1 MVLGKLKHH
10 KMVATYG
17 QYFLFVLLQGILV
30 NGGLWNSRVSSDS
43 DNLPAFDYN
52 HLVTQYISVCGVTN
66 LCNESLVMSFNLTD
80 HELSHSILCPECS
93 CDVNCFK
100 DSNIPCCPDLY
111 FRYGVPQCRSVELVY
126 NTERNVSNYYT
137 VIDNCPS
144 GTNKKLNDECTKD
157 RNPAEILVLHPVS
170 SKNHDLSFWNKYC
183 ATCHNVLDTLP
194 WSVFFQCKKNVDFN
208 YLSSYEKIID
218 TANTSHCS
226 VTFQGRGQHCIPK
239 CGQDLISSCN
249 VTGTWQTYDSTID
262 KACGSGYNSTYN
274 FVFKNVFCFLC
285 NPPKSR
291 QIAQY
296 KQKNCPDPVSLFGKL
311 CKSFPTTP
319 ITFPYSNIFCL
330 LCQENE
336 MEFDTEIKITGQ
348 IKEVNIEY
356 SIDIFPETFTK
367 MMLFQSGAEEQ
378 LHARENFKTLEEVEL
393 NITKLAIKHL
403 AYSGGGLCSSEV
415 LDEDVKNIGSECS
428 CDVNCFKDCCI
439 DQALRNPVT
448 SCITTDFPPKYTK
461 YGGYRIIDRC
471 LGTTSDECHS
481 NSKNLFQNIPLT
493 SVQSG
498 ATYKNVFC
506 QYCNSNGNSLLELTE
521 HWGLNVSCN
530 QFINPDYF
538 PSLQGFINS
547 LKAARCTIRLLPHK
561 SARTCDRTKAD
572 VNFCNT
578 TGLWSTEDMDIRR
591 ACEDLK
597 PNHLPSIGPAR
608 NSQKSYKNIF
618 CQMCNPVKQ
627 APTEIIGHCYNSTDE
642 VASSRALESACGKLP
657 FVQMSSDYKNIFCE
671 KCNGYKTGNEAIK
684 PTDLDIMQSLLPA
697 VFNGDFRREHG
708 KMPSYRTIFSL
719 SSFDEED
726 DDDDDKKKEM
736 TCVSDQHLDQSKN
749 ICRNK
754 TCFPGKVLR
763 NSSCISLLPQTK
775 NLRYILY
782 FRADLKQI
790 VSATPNIETICGAF
804 HESVYNVLKNIT
816 HLDGKFIKIEEYTCL
831 ANKDCDTKEL
841 SGLQIYIQVVVFIS
855 GMVHRLE
862 TERSLVSFSNS
873 FHNLPIRNTVYN
885 FSLSQSGHSKL
896 FPFFSRH
903 CIHKKNKSKTTNP
916 EYRKV
921 YVNNLLLCQ
930 QILLI
935 PEEYTYNAAT
945 QSLQIKQ
952 WNISLPHDQ
961 FLLTE
966 NMSARVCVFNSTK
979 PLTPELEQFVI
990 DSSFSLSVLTFVC
1003 IIISLVCL
1011 VITFI
1016 VYCVFQSLRTL
1027 PGLNNM
1033 SLIVSLF
1040 FAQLMTVIRPYILDF
1055 HTVAVVTSITMHY
1068 FWLCVFFWLSV
1079 CSFHMFRVF
1088 TRNTHKIKSEKD
1100 TCHAIIKYAA
1110 YAFGIP
1116 CLFVVIH
1123 LIVNVT
1129 ASEGTLTGY
1138 ENRNGLVNDKIAFI
1152 VTIITPM
1159 FLICLSNFFF
1169 FVVTAYR
1176 IRNTP
1181 HAQKNQKQSVEVWV
1195 YVKLFALTGLTW
1207 IFQIVD
1213 AFLSVSFL
1221 SYIVAILNGLQGLF
1235 LFLSYVCNGRVLRM
1249 CCEKRTKNS
1258 SGSVSSTHLNSLV
1271 STKKST
1277 KF

>member
-1 MVLGKLKHH
+1 MI
-10 KMVATYG
+10 ATYG
-17 QYFLFVLLQGILV
+17 LFFPLILLTGNMV
-30 NGGLWNSRVSSDS
+30 NCVLWNSNVSFASD
-43 DNLPAFDYN
+43 DLHAIDYN
-52 HLVTQYISVCGVTN
+52 YLMMQYISVCGVTN
-66 LCNESLVMSFNLTD
+66 LCDESLVTSFNLTD
-80 HELSHSILCPECS
+80 HEFLHTPLCPECS

-100 DSNIPCCPDLY
+100 DSTIPCCPDLY
-111 FRYGVPQCRSVELVY
+111 FRYGVPQCRSVEIVY
-126 NTERNVSNYYT
+126 NTERNMSNYYT
-137 VIDNCPS
+137 MLENCPP
-144 GTNKKLNDECTKD
+144 GTSTNLNEECTKE
-157 RNPAEILVLHPVS
+157 RSPAEILVLPPVS
-170 SKNHDLSFWNKYC
+170 SKDHDFIFWNKYC
-183 ATCHNVLDTLP
+183 ATCHNVSDIQP
-194 WSVFFQCKKNVDFN
+194 WSLYFQCKKNVDFN

-218 TANTSHCS
+218 TANKSHCS
-226 VTFQGRGQHCIPK
+226 VTFQGHGQHCVPYD
-239 CGQDLISSCN
+239 GQDLISSCN
-249 VTGTWQTYDSTID
+249 VTGTWQIYDSTID
-262 KACGSGYNSTYN
+262 KACRSSYNSTYN
-274 FVFKNVFCFLC
+274 FVFKNVFCYLC
-285 NPPKSR
+285 NPPTSK
-291 QIAQY
+291 QISGY
-296 KQKNCPDPVSLFGKL
+296 KQKTCPDPMSPFGKL
-311 CKSFPTTP
+311 CSSFPSTS

-330 LCQENE
+330 LCHENE
-336 MEFDTEIKITGQ
+336 IEFDTEIKIIDQTN
-348 IKEVNIEY
+348 EVKIQY
-356 SIDIFPETFTK
+356 SIKIFPETFTK
-367 MMLFQSGAEEQ
+367 MMLLASAFDEQ
-378 LHARENFKTLEEVEL
+378 LHTRENYKTPEEVEL
-393 NITKLAIKHL
+393 NVTKLAIKNF
-403 AYSGGGLCSSEV
+403 AYSGGGLCSSEI
-415 LDEDVKNIGSECS
+415 LNEDVKNIGSKCS
-428 CDVNCFKDCCI
+428 CDASCFKDCCI
-439 DQALRNPVT
+439 DQALKNPIT
-448 SCITTDFPPKYTK
+448 SCISTDFPPKYSE
-461 YGGYRIIDRC
+461 YGGYRIVDRC

-481 NSKNLFQNIPLT
+481 NSKDLFQNVPLT
-493 SVQSG
+493 SVKSG
-498 ATYKNVFC
+498 ITYKNVFC
-506 QYCNSNGNSLLELTE
+506 QYCSSNSNSLLETTE
-521 HWGLNVSCN
+521 HWGLNISCN

-538 PSLQGFINS
+538 PSLQDFINS
-547 LKAARCTIRLLPHK
+547 LKAAHCNIRLLPHK
-561 SARTCDRTKAD
+561 SAKPCDRIKAD
-572 VNFCNT
+572 VNLCNI
-578 TGLWSTEDMDIRR
+578 TGLWSTEDIDVRK
-591 ACEDLK
+591 ACEELK
-597 PNHLPSIGPAR
+597 PNRLPSIGPAK

-627 APTEIIGHCYNSTDE
+627 APTEIIGHCYNSTNE
-642 VASSRALESACGKLP
+642 IANSQALEAACGKLP
-657 FVQMSSDYKNIFCE
+657 YVQMSSNYKNIFCE
-671 KCNGYKTGNEAIK
+671 KCNGYKTENEAIK
-684 PTDLDIMQSLLPA
+684 ATDLDIMHSLLPA

-719 SSFDEED
+719 SSFDD
-726 DDDDDKKKEM
+726 DDDDNKGKEM
-736 TCVSDQHLDQSKN
+736 TCFSDQHMDQSKN

-754 TCFPGKVLR
+754 TCFPGKILR
-763 NSSCISLLPQTK
+763 NSSCVSLLPQTK

-782 FRADLKQI
+782 FRADLNENI
-790 VSATPNIETICGAF
+790 SATPNIETVCGAF
-804 HESVYNVLKNIT
+804 HESIYNFLKHIT
-816 HLDGKFIKIEEYTCL
+816 HLDDQFIKIEEYTCL

-841 SGLQIYIQVVVFIS
+841 SGLQIYIQIVVFIS

-862 TERSLVSFSNS
+862 TERNLVSFSNS
-873 FHNLPIRNTVYN
+873 LHNLPIRNTIYN

-896 FPFFSRH
+896 FPFFARH
-903 CIHKKNKSKTTNP
+903 CIHKKNKSKLNNP

-935 PEEYTYNAAT
+935 PEEYKYNAST

-979 PLTPELEQFVI
+979 PSTQEFEQSFG

-1003 IIISLVCL
+1003 IVISLVCL

-1016 VYCVFQSLRTL
+1016 VYCIFQSLRTL

-1033 SLIVSLF
+1033 CLIVSLF
-1040 FAQLMTVIRPYILDF
+1040 FAQLMTIIRPYILDF
-1055 HTVAVVTSITMHY
+1055 HIVAVVSSITMHY

-1116 CLFVVIH
+1116 GLFVVIH
-1123 LIVNVT
+1123 LTVNVI
-1129 ASEGTLTGY
+1129 ASDGTLTGY

-1159 FLICLSNFFF
+1159 LLICLSNFFF
-1169 FVVTAYR
+1169 FVITVYR

-1235 LFLSYVCNGRVLRM
+1235 LFLSYVCNGRVLRL
-1249 CCEKRTKNS
+1249 CCEKRNNNS
-1258 SGSVSSTHLNSLV
+1258 LGSVSSSHLNSLV